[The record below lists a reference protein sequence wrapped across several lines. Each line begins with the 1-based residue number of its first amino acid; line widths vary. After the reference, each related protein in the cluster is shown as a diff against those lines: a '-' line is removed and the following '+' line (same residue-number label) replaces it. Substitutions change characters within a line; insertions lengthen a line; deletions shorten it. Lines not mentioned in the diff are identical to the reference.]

1 MKKTLLTTFVLG
13 ISVALFLVTQT
24 GCKKETETITTTDTV
39 YHCTP
44 NIQGLWIGDQRNAT
58 SGQPFSMS
66 IKPDGTMSYENKIG
80 NTYQL
85 CVGTW
90 TLINNNF
97 SGTTTCVYG
106 VSAFVGVTQNF
117 TATYNS
123 TTGAMTNGTW
133 RNVSP
138 NNDSGTFTLSEIN

>member
-13 ISVALFLVTQT
+13 ITVSLFLGTQT
-24 GCKKETETITTTDTV
+24 SCKKDTETITKTDTV
-39 YHCTP
+39 YNCTP
-44 NIQGLWIGDQRNAT
+44 NIQGLWIGDQQNAT

-80 NTYQL
+80 STQQF

-90 TLINNNF
+90 TLTNNNF
-97 SGTTTCVYG
+97 SCNTICVYG
-106 VSAFVGVTQNF
+106 VSVFVGVTQNF

-123 TTGAMTNGTW
+123 TTGDLINGTW
-133 RNVSP
+133 RNISP
-138 NNDSGTFTLSEIN
+138 NNNSGTFTLNEVN